1 MALVALLVASL
12 PIGLRSIVFAA
23 TLVAASVGISHAQPA
38 VAWSQSADAG
48 LGRGV
53 TVRSADGE
61 ASLTIRA
68 RAQLRGSYLDVA
80 GTRQSQ
86 FDAML
91 RRMRVVFTGDAMG
104 PRLTY
109 YVQLGFAN
117 LDMEPDL
124 RVPLRDAYVTWAPA
138 RDAHLRVGQMK
149 VPFGR
154 QRVVSS
160 SALQMVDRS
169 ISVAELNLDRDVG
182 LRLFSDD
189 LFGLNNRL
197 GYSLGI
203 FGGDGR
209 NRTGRA
215 AGLLY
220 VARAFVQPLG
230 VFDDE
235 QEADLD
241 RTPSPRVRVGG
252 GVAYNQNTNRP
263 RSTTGLP
270 YPTGTFDYTHLGLDA
285 AAKHRGLSLSGE
297 LLYRRADRDRLEA
310 LSDGTPVTLAS
321 RSGWGGYIQ
330 AGRMVSERVEVTGC
344 YGRILPRRGT
354 DPSLVPAS
362 ELGGGVSF
370 YPRRQDL
377 KLQADYFHLGAEDDE
392 PDGRQLR
399 IQLQVFF

>member
-1 MALVALLVASL
+1 M
-12 PIGLRSIVFAA
+12 G
-23 TLVAASVGISHAQPA
+23 GAQPA
-38 VAWSQSADAG
+38 VAWPQAVDAG

-53 TVRSADGE
+53 TVRSAAGE
-61 ASLTIRA
+61 AALNIRA
-68 RAQLRGSYLDVA
+68 RAQLRGTYLDFA
-80 GTRQSQ
+80 GTQQSQ
-86 FDAML
+86 FEAIL
-91 RRMRVVFTGDAMG
+91 RRMRLVFTGDARG
-104 PRLTY
+104 PRITF
-109 YVQLGFAN
+109 YVQLAFAN

-124 RVPLRDAYVTWAPA
+124 RVPLRDAYITWAPA

-160 SALQMVDRS
+160 SALQMVDRALAVS
-169 ISVAELNLDRDVG
+169 ELNLDRDVG

-189 LFGLNNRL
+189 LFGLNDRL
-197 GYSLGI
+197 GYSLGL

-209 NRTGRA
+209 NRTRRA

-220 VARAFVQPLG
+220 VARVFVQPLG
-230 VFDDE
+230 AFDDE
-235 QEADLD
+235 QEADLN
-241 RTPSPRVRVGG
+241 RTPSLRVRVGG

-297 LLYRRADRDRLEA
+297 LLYRRADRDRLDA
-310 LSDGTPVTLAS
+310 VADSLPLTIAS
-321 RSGWGGYIQ
+321 RSGWGGYVQ
-330 AGRMVSERVEVTGC
+330 AGRMVSERIEVTGRF
-344 YGRILPRRGT
+344 GRILPRRGT
-354 DPSLVPAS
+354 DPSLVPAG

-377 KLQADYFHLGAEDDE
+377 KLQADYFRLGAADDE
-392 PDGRQLR
+392 SDGRQLR
-399 IQLQVFF
+399 IQLQLFF